1 MSGSPYPIFHSND
14 VVHIV
19 LSLWASKN
27 VSLNKSNDCTSCC
40 LAGQKELN
48 SNFYCLRHTIS
59 IKDCAITTVGMV
71 KSPYILFINLHAF
84 FPPLCLLWAAKT
96 RRRMIF
102 NTLVCLISMYLCL
115 CNALI
120 QSVLLHL
127 SKCHHICLIC
137 ICSL

>member
-1 MSGSPYPIFHSND
+1 MSGEIRSCKLDELFSFFLFYVSESDVLQHGCSTHMCDPALSLCASVSGSPYPIFHSSD

-59 IKDCAITTVGMV
+59 IKDCAITTVGDG
-71 KSPYILFINLHAF
+71 
-84 FPPLCLLWAAKT
+84 
-96 RRRMIF
+96 
-102 NTLVCLISMYLCL
+102 
-115 CNALI
+115 
-120 QSVLLHL
+120 
-127 SKCHHICLIC
+127 
-137 ICSL
+137 